1 MKYMIFLLRDK
12 KKKIVYYIGIFFKIY
27 INESVVNF
35 FLIFLLFVKI

>member
-27 INESVVNF
+27 RKF
-35 FLIFLLFVKI
+35 FFNIFIIC